1 MLVDSHAHLQWKS
14 FSKDREEVIE
24 RAREAGVETIIN
36 IGFDL
41 DGSREAIRLAE
52 EHEDLFASVGIHPH
66 NASHLDE
73 SALDELKRLS
83 QNRKVVA
90 VGETGLDY
98 YRNLSPKEAQKE
110 AFEAQ
115 LNLAQEL
122 GLPVV
127 IHSRDA
133 TADVLSRLK
142 EHEGEIQGVMHCF
155 SGSRE
160 VARQCIKLGFYISF
174 VGSVTFP
181 NAARLRKI
189 AKSIDLSRVLL
200 ETDSPWLAPQEV
212 RGLRNEPS
220 FLVLTAKK
228 IAELRGS
235 SLEKLGDI
243 TTENAKNLFRLP

>member
-52 EHEDLFASVGIHPH
+52 EHEDLYAAVGIHPH